1 VRLNDASGYTPT
13 QTQLNDL
20 EAAACR
26 LIDSLPAEF
35 RDSFKVFDFGFY
47 LHNETFQ

>member
-1 VRLNDASGYTPT
+1 LK
-13 QTQLNDL
+13 DL